1 MYGDIPYSNTLRYS
15 DTLIT
20 RHIHFLNL
28 YVDTVYIY
36 IYICHICQIC
46 TYVATVFPEYRFLS
60 AVFLFQAMKGPNFRS
75 TKCADKAPETMGKHP
90 KQTNIS
96 HLSQD
101 WGQFDRADVFSTFFV
116 AISSLFL
123 HVSVCDIFRFSHM
136 YAKWPG
142 VKIEHPKIG
151 SCGSC
156 RMSKPRP

>member
-1 MYGDIPYSNTLRYS
+1 MSQQFSQSIDFS
-15 DTLIT
+15 
-20 RHIHFLNL
+20 
-28 YVDTVYIY
+28 
-36 IYICHICQIC
+36 
-46 TYVATVFPEYRFLS
+46 
-60 AVFLFQAMKGPNFRS
+60 QAMKGPNFRS
-75 TKCADKAPETMGKHP
+75 TKCADKAPEMMGKHP

-101 WGQFDRADVFSTFFV
+101 WGQFDRADVFSMLFV
-116 AISSLFL
+116 AISSFFL
-123 HVSVCDIFRFSHM
+123 HVSVCDIFKFSHM